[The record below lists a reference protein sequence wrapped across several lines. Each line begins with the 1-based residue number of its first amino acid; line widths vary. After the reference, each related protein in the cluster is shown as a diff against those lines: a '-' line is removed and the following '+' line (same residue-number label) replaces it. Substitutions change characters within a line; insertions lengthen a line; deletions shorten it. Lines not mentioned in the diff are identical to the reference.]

1 MIGKVVRDSGIHA
14 KSEALEARHAYYLR
28 STARSKPHVDHVCE
42 CQFLGHAIVQS
53 PGFSRGGGGSLLA
66 AVDVQ
71 HAYNEGHT
79 GLGTQGP
86 AVQSA
91 LRPLYNIQNCVGDE
105 ELFNLKLLDGSLNI
119 TKGHIFHTWLD
130 ARRDGRGARG
140 SGGGGLDL
148 YESFRRCKAF
158 KDGRVDEDTVAALAS
173 SMERELRVV
182 EGGYYSRLEDA
193 SDAAPEGASVRD
205 RLLYKERFVDVAET
219 MKMMFDECLG

>member
-1 MIGKVVRDSGIHA
+1 
-14 KSEALEARHAYYLR
+14 
-28 STARSKPHVDHVCE
+28 
-42 CQFLGHAIVQS
+42 
-53 PGFSRGGGGSLLA
+53 
-66 AVDVQ
+66 
-71 HAYNEGHT
+71 
-79 GLGTQGP
+79 
-86 AVQSA
+86 
-91 LRPLYNIQNCVGDE
+91 VGDE
-105 ELFNLKLLDGSLNI
+105 ELFNLKHLDGSLNI

-140 SGGGGLDL
+140 GGGGGLDL

-173 SMERELRVV
+173 SMERELRLV

-205 RLLYKERFVDVAET
+205 RLLYKERFVDVAEVRTLLCSDFSACRPSLPEPPPCLCLQT